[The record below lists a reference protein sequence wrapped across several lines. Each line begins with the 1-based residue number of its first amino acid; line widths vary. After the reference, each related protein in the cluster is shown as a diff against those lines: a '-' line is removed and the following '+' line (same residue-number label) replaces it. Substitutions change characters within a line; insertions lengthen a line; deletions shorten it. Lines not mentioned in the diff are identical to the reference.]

1 MALRSVAVKRPLVKM
16 IETQFPEFHFL
27 SESGGTYGFVRE
39 RPGYWYDFL
48 PVNRCYQSG
57 RGELSIN
64 WYWIG
69 GGHVPDWYEW
79 NGIANTPWRVLSW
92 PARQQPDPAELA
104 SPLASPGPMEC
115 VCYQIG
121 TVSQLPQALE
131 VLEDKLRRY
140 AIPALERP
148 LTLSEERRLPRWRL
162 LAEEML
168 PRLKLLEQEAPEEL
182 EALKAWQKQTARRWK
197 GGIDKDVPPVMAQWR
212 EEIRR
217 LPGFGEEWDISPI
230 LREWVFNWFT
240 HALFLHP

>member
-1 MALRSVAVKRPLVKM
+1 M
-16 IETQFPEFHFL
+16 
-27 SESGGTYGFVRE
+27 
-39 RPGYWYDFL
+39 
-48 PVNRCYQSG
+48 
-57 RGELSIN
+57 
-64 WYWIG
+64 
-69 GGHVPDWYEW
+69 
-79 NGIANTPWRVLSW
+79 
-92 PARQQPDPAELA
+92 
-104 SPLASPGPMEC
+104 
-115 VCYQIG
+115 
-121 TVSQLPQALE
+121 
-131 VLEDKLRRY
+131 LEDKLRRY